1 MPNKKGGYQIVDVL
15 ALTYALALEYLN
27 CGKPLLVVDGT
38 NHPFFADSVTLNA
51 DDEVVIQKGGYTITI
66 DDEDNITT
74 DGSIPVSGG
83 GDSGLKLYV
92 HSFTITT
99 DQYPFTSLK
108 VISKTSS
115 AYANMN
121 DLLDD
126 YSNIVK
132 VLVLQS
138 GGYSAMGLLGETIGD
153 TPIHI
158 SCWGGNDTSWLTD
171 ELTAIGTDTVTE
183 F

>member
-108 VISKTSS
+108 VILGPKFLKS
-115 AYANMN
+115 AAK
-121 DLLDD
+121 
-126 YSNIVK
+126 IGVK
-132 VLVLQS
+132 FLHPPLNKAHETNPLQS
-138 GGYSAMGLLGETIGD
+138 RPNG
-153 TPIHI
+153 
-158 SCWGGNDTSWLTD
+158 
-171 ELTAIGTDTVTE
+171 
-183 F
+183 